1 MSKSVSFPGVV
12 CCSWELP
19 AGDGGW
25 DKAGSWGKVVRGEDL
40 CNPLEIG
47 EVEGGRGK
55 GGKGEQRPQ

>member
-1 MSKSVSFPGVV
+1 MV

-25 DKAGSWGKVVRGEDL
+25 DKAVSWGKVVRGEDL

>member
-1 MSKSVSFPGVV
+1 MV

-25 DKAGSWGKVVRGEDL
+25 DKAVSRGKVVRGEDL
-40 CNPLEIG
+40 CNPLEIR